1 MQKKNIKPI
10 IKKSLGLLLAAGLT
24 ISLIPSSLSAEN
36 PYWYS
41 MYISSGTDEKEAF
54 RQSGD
59 EPARRRQYVPG
70 Q

>member
-1 MQKKNIKPI
+1 MLMQKKNIKPI

-41 MYISSGTDEKEAF
+41 MYITSGTDEKNF
-54 RQSGD
+54 
-59 EPARRRQYVPG
+59 
-70 Q
+70 